1 MRIVAT
7 VSKCHC
13 VTGREIMENK
23 TFLSTHISTDE
34 HGKFIMHAIEIIAK
48 NKQAIA
54 EQMGT
59 KVPNEKMIAKA
70 RENIQNSINNV
81 KIHVARLGATP
92 DVVAD
97 IANDLSN
104 DNIQQVTL
112 KVLKLMANKN
122 PGLHQRKY
130 NQALQMVA
138 AQQKQH

>member
-1 MRIVAT
+1 
-7 VSKCHC
+7 
-13 VTGREIMENK
+13 ME
-23 TFLSTHISTDE
+23 
-34 HGKFIMHAIEIIAK
+34 
-48 NKQAIA
+48 QV
-54 EQMGT
+54 GT
-59 KVPNEKMIAKA
+59 KVPNEKLIAKA

-97 IANDLSN
+97 ITNDLSN

>member
-34 HGKFIMHAIEIIAK
+34 HGKFIMHAIEIIEK
-48 NKQAIA
+48 NKQAIM
-54 EQMGT
+54 EQMDT
-59 KVPNEKMIAKA
+59 KVPNEKLIAKA

-97 IANDLSN
+97 ITNDLSN

-122 PGLHQRKY
+122 PGLYQRKY